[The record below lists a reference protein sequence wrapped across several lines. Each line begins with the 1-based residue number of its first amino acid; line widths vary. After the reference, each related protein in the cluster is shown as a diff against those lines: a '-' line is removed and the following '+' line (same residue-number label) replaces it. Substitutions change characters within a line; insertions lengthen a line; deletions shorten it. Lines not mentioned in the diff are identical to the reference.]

1 MFFPVGW
8 RGPAFLITENFFV
21 LKNYNTSDA
30 YALAAGLLADRIGGA
45 GGIRAPWPSAIEGL
59 DHGQRL
65 EAQKLLQNL
74 GLYSDKLDGHL
85 GPALREATRR
95 FQAGNGLV
103 PDGFPTPQML
113 AKLRAAH

>member
-1 MFFPVGW
+1 M
-8 RGPAFLITENFFV
+8 
-21 LKNYNTSDA
+21 
-30 YALAAGLLADRIGGA
+30 
-45 GGIRAPWPSAIEGL
+45 IEGL

-65 EAQKLLQNL
+65 VAQKLLQNL

-95 FQAGNGLV
+95 FQARNGLV